1 MLALDMLRGA
11 AGAQPTLDLNFTS
24 GTLDSRVTYTGAS
37 LATLTDATGAIA
49 YKPHNLLTWSEQF
62 DNAIWLK
69 QTLTVTANAH
79 TAPDG
84 SATADAAVP
93 TSADSAL
100 TYDIAPGSA
109 AAHTCRVELP

>member
-49 YKPHNLLTWSEQF
+49 YKPHNLL
-62 DNAIWLK
+62 K
-69 QTLTVTANAH
+69 
-79 TAPDG
+79 
-84 SATADAAVP
+84 
-93 TSADSAL
+93 
-100 TYDIAPGSA
+100 
-109 AAHTCRVELP
+109 